1 MATQE
6 DKTKAKQ
13 AIRLYSHILKVE
25 KEKEETKAAKQE
37 DKAYKKDFWKTAKDV
52 TNGTFGKQQ
61 PTPTFKKSTA
71 DSHYKEKYEKT
82 AEIEIEKLDWFPD
95 INEPTINYNLAPYT
109 PKDVKH
115 TISKKNLNSAPG
127 YDDIVYEYILKLPF
141 LHQVLATIFT
151 RIRDEGVAPDSWAS
165 SKIILIKKVFDEP
178 NNDPSNFRMISLTLN
193 IGKLYH
199 TLESHRAMQYM
210 VENKYLD
217 PTAQKAYLEGIN
229 GCVEHVVVV
238 QEVIQHAKHN
248 KEDVNITWF
257 DLEDAFGSV
266 PHVLIPYVMSYY
278 HIPEKII
285 TYVTS
290 LYSKLTGKVFTRS
303 WESELF
309 HFLRGV
315 FQGDPYS
322 GIIFLIIFN
331 PIIENIKKHKQEHGY
346 RITIQDKP
354 ATCVVTTPF
363 ADDFNIITRN
373 STHHQNIVTDVEKKI
388 STMGLI
394 VKPRRCRSI
403 VNAQMKKISFHLVDK
418 EGSKVQIDSV
428 ID

>member
-199 TLESHRAMQYM
+199 TLESHRAM
-210 VENKYLD
+210 
-217 PTAQKAYLEGIN
+217 
-229 GCVEHVVVV
+229 
-238 QEVIQHAKHN
+238 
-248 KEDVNITWF
+248 
-257 DLEDAFGSV
+257 
-266 PHVLIPYVMSYY
+266 
-278 HIPEKII
+278 
-285 TYVTS
+285 
-290 LYSKLTGKVFTRS
+290 
-303 WESELF
+303 
-309 HFLRGV
+309 
-315 FQGDPYS
+315 
-322 GIIFLIIFN
+322 
-331 PIIENIKKHKQEHGY
+331 
-346 RITIQDKP
+346 
-354 ATCVVTTPF
+354 
-363 ADDFNIITRN
+363 
-373 STHHQNIVTDVEKKI
+373 
-388 STMGLI
+388 
-394 VKPRRCRSI
+394 
-403 VNAQMKKISFHLVDK
+403 
-418 EGSKVQIDSV
+418 
-428 ID
+428 